1 MHRSS
6 YLKMTAF
13 RDSYLEGPRFGTAK
27 RPEVLR
33 VLDLGARAVRN
44 QDSYRDL
51 FSSAAFDYVGTDME
65 AGNNVDIVL
74 ADPHDWAEVESSS
87 FDVVISGQT
96 LEHDPEFWVTI
107 AEVARV
113 LRPNGLC
120 CLIAPS
126 TGPMHRYPLDC
137 WRFYADAG
145 PAMLSWAGL
154 EQMETHVE
162 TKRWGKGSGI
172 EWGDFMVIGRK
183 PELSPS
189 EQSELDTRLA
199 TIVSLGAKRSA
210 RTIQQTR
217 VGSATRN
224 FEAKAKVPIW
234 KRCPYP
240 VRAAFA
246 RTRSSIGERLGR

>member
-6 YLKMTAF
+6 YLKMTAL
-13 RDSYLEGPRFGTAK
+13 RDTYLQESRFGTK
-27 RPEVLR
+27 IRPSVLR
-33 VLDLGARAVRN
+33 VLDVGARAVRD
-44 QDSYRDL
+44 QDSYRNL
-51 FSSAAFDYVGTDME
+51 FSSIAFDYVGVDME
-65 AGNNVDIVL
+65 SGNNVDLVL
-74 ADPHDWAEVESSS
+74 TDPHDWSEIDSSS

-96 LEHDPEFWVTI
+96 LEHDPEFWITI
-107 AEVARV
+107 AEIARV

-145 PAMLSWAGL
+145 PAVLSWAGL
-154 EQMETHVE
+154 EQVETHVE

-189 EQSELDTRLA
+189 EQAELDVRLF
-199 TIVSLGAKRSA
+199 TIVSLGAQRTA
-210 RTIQQTR
+210 RTIEKTR
-217 VGSATRN
+217 AGPAAKN
-224 FEAKAKVPIW
+224 FEAGAKVSIW
-234 KRCPYP
+234 KRCPYI
-240 VRAAFA
+240 VRSAVA
-246 RTRSSIGERLGR
+246 RTRTSIGERLSR

>member
-13 RDSYLEGPRFGTAK
+13 RDAYLQGPRFGTAA
-27 RPEVLR
+27 RPAVLR
-33 VLDLGARAVRN
+33 VLDLGARAVRD
-44 QDSYRDL
+44 QDSYRGL
-51 FSSAAFDYVGTDME
+51 FASSSFAYVGADME

-74 ADPHDWAEVESSS
+74 ADPHDWSEIESSS

-154 EQMETHVE
+154 EQIETHVE

-183 PELSPS
+183 PELAPD
-189 EQSELDTRLA
+189 EQAALDSRLA
-199 TIVSLGAKRSA
+199 TIVSLGTKRSA
-210 RTIQQTR
+210 RTIEPTR
-217 VGSATRN
+217 AGSATN
-224 FEAKAKVPIW
+224 AFEKKAKVPLW
-234 KRCPYP
+234 KRCPYTL
-240 VRAAFA
+240 RAAFA